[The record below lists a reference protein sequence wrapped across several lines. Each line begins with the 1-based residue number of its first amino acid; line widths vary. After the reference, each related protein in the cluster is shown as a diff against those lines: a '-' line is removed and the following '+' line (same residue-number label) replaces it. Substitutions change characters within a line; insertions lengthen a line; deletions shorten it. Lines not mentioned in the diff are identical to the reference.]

1 MSTAYDPDQPPGER
15 GTRSGE
21 SDWPAATTGG
31 EQQYGERAE
40 YGQTGYEG
48 TTGPEGGTGAP
59 AGAGA
64 GYGSTRTGERVA
76 VSESHEDVQFRHWW
90 QRLTI
95 GLGVASIVLGLLLVI
110 WPGKTLVVAAVLLGL
125 WLLIAGLIKLAQSA
139 FMPEGRSGGARALQA
154 VGGVLLILVG
164 VLVMR
169 NVFVSIGLLA
179 AIVGVSWLVLGVIQL
194 FSAFS
199 DRFHGWYRVGEFAFG
214 VLTVLAGLVVII
226 WPGISLTAI
235 VWVTGLWLI
244 VIGIAQLVLGWR
256 AGQGG
261 GAQRYGRPAVA

>member
-21 SDWPAATTGG
+21 SDWPAATSGG
-31 EQQYGERAE
+31 EQQYGEQTE
-40 YGQTGYEG
+40 YGHTGYEG
-48 TTGPEGGTGAP
+48 TTGPEGGTGAMS
-59 AGAGA
+59 GA
-64 GYGSTRTGERVA
+64 GYGTTRTAERVTVA
-76 VSESHEDVQFRHWW
+76 ETHEDTQFRHWW
-90 QRLTI
+90 ERLTI
-95 GLGVASIVLGLLLVI
+95 GLGVASIVLGVLLVV
-110 WPGKTLVVAAVLLGL
+110 WPSETLVVAAVLLGL

-164 VLVMR
+164 VLMMR
-169 NVFVSIGLLA
+169 NVFVTIGLLA

-199 DRFHGWYRVGEFAFG
+199 DRFHSWYRLGEFALG

-256 AGQGG
+256 AGRQGG
-261 GAQRYGRPAVA
+261 AREQGYGRPAVA